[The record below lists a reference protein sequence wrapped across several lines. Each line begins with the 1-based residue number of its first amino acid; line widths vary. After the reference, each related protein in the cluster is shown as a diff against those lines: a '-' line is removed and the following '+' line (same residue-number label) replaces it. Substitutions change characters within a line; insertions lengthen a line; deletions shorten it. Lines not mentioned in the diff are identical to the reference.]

1 MRRLATQ
8 QTSHVVVSCL
18 PTCCVVG
25 HIFHTCTWYSQY
37 SSEGAQPANGGASS
51 GQSASNNNNNTS
63 RKNNN
68 YSSSSNTAH
77 NSYAGG
83 GHYRPFSSEDE
94 LHLASVLSSKPRHVA
109 RYIRQSMLHSR
120 RRIAQFRNSVTYLM
134 ILLQSRLQR
143 REINPDDAT
152 IIV

>member
-1 MRRLATQ
+1 MRRLAAQ
-8 QTSHVVVSCL
+8 QTGHVVVSCVS
-18 PTCCVVG
+18 TSCVVSS
-25 HIFHTCTWYSQY
+25 IFQKCTWYSQY
-37 SSEGAQPANGGASS
+37 PNEGAQAANNIASS
-51 GQSASNNNNNTS
+51 GQFTSTNHHNNVSNNYN
-63 RKNNN
+63 
-68 YSSSSNTAH
+68 

-109 RYIRQSMLHSR
+109 RHIRQSMLHSR

-152 IIV
+152 VIV